1 MKFFK
6 SKVGMTQFYVW
17 RLNHFL
23 LLSHLQRYMVN
34 IFSPK
39 VFILTLR
46 TWWVHGRVLKIFLC
60 IHSYLVTEGSFG
72 DRLIRQTVKIWLKC
86 PSYVYYLG
94 ATSLH
99 FKVNQ
104 TGSSEA
110 KVTSK
115 CLLLTWDV
123 CYFLYYHV
131 WAITGK
137 INLHQLQE
145 KSPYDP
151 LPHTIGKIQIQ
162 PNKGLTVIS
171 DLWKRRPRHRAVR
184 PHAPL

>member
-1 MKFFK
+1 MFFK

-17 RLNHFL
+17 RLNHFQ

-46 TWWVHGRVLKIFLC
+46 TWWIHGRVLKIFLC
-60 IHSYLVTEGSFG
+60 IHSYLVIEGSFG
-72 DRLIRQTVKIWLKC
+72 DRLIRQTVKIWLKR
-86 PSYVYYLG
+86 PAYVSYLG

-104 TGSSEA
+104 LGHQCEA

-115 CLLLTWDV
+115 CLLLTWDHLLFPV
-123 CYFLYYHV
+123 LSCVSHNRQNKP
-131 WAITGK
+131 APTK
-137 INLHQLQE
+137 R
-145 KSPYDP
+145 KAPYDP

-171 DLWKRRPRHRAVR
+171 DLWKRHPRHRAVR